1 MASSRSA
8 RKRAIPSGS
17 PMRILYVTAH
27 YPPDFVSGATLQVRR
42 LAEAVAAEGHD
53 VAVLSGA
60 INAPDLPDGAVRTEQ
75 TGEVA
80 VHWLGTAARIDQD
93 IDGNWQN
100 PHATR
105 LAAELL
111 DAFRPDVVHGH
122 ALQTLGADVFA
133 LAADRAIPTVVTMHD
148 FWWWCSRLFLVD
160 RDLRPC
166 DGLRPDGRC
175 ACARDDQWRRDRRD
189 ALQPLAD
196 AIELVLVPSQA
207 MARTIA
213 EAGVALRRLEVD
225 ENDVDVELPDVEP
238 APAAAGDVRFLYVG
252 GDSPL
257 KGKDVLLAAVAEL
270 SSVAGWRADLRGVTP
285 AHRSRW
291 RRGDRRVRYLPAYRP
306 TETGTVLAD
315 ADVLV
320 IPSIAR
326 ESFSIAA
333 REALHAGLAVITSD
347 CLGPEEVVVHD
358 VNGLVVP
365 TGDPAAL
372 AAAMRRLIEDHETLV
387 RLRRH
392 AAAPPVRVRTPSD
405 HARALLARY
414 EALRER
420 APD

>member
-1 MASSRSA
+1 
-8 RKRAIPSGS
+8 
-17 PMRILYVTAH
+17 MRILYVTAH

-42 LAEAVAAEGHD
+42 LSEAVAAEGHD

-60 INAPDLPDGAVRTEQ
+60 ISAPDLPDGAVRTERLGGV
-75 TGEVA
+75 T
-80 VHWLGTAARIDQD
+80 VHWLGTASRIDQD
-93 IDGNWQN
+93 IDANWQN

-133 LAADRAIPTVVTMHD
+133 LAADRGIATVVTMHD

-166 DGLRPDGRC
+166 DGLRPDGSC
-175 ACARDDQWRRDRRD
+175 ACARDDRWRRNRRD
-189 ALQPLAD
+189 TLQPLAD
-196 AIELVLVPSQA
+196 SIDVVAVPSET
-207 MARTIA
+207 MARALT
-213 EAGVALRRLEVD
+213 EAGISFRRLEVD
-225 ENDVDVELPDVEP
+225 ENDVDVELPDVEAEA
-238 APAAAGDVRFLYVG
+238 APTGDIRFLYVG

-257 KGKDVLLAAVAEL
+257 KGRDVFLAAVGAL
-270 SSVAGWRADLRGVTP
+270 SSVTGWRADLRGVTP
-285 AHRSRW
+285 PRRSRW
-291 RRGDRRVRYLPAYRP
+291 RKRGDRRIRYLPAYRP
-306 TETGTVLAD
+306 AEAGAVLAD

-358 VNGLVVP
+358 ANGLVVP
-365 TGDPAAL
+365 TGDAAAL
-372 AAAMRRLIEDHETLV
+372 AAAMRRLIDDRETL
-387 RLRRH
+387 LRFRRY
-392 AAAPPVRVRTPSD
+392 AADHPVRVRSPGE
-405 HARALLARY
+405 HARTLLARY
-414 EALRER
+414 ESLPPR
-420 APD
+420 APN